1 MSVTG
6 LIRAVS
12 ALVVL
17 LVLWGA
23 FALFRG
29 TIGDA
34 PRDLALP
41 HLTAADVDRVSIV
54 RGGDTVVLARSG
66 AGWRV
71 NGHPADGTQLDQLFR
86 ALADTGTSSELLARS
101 AASHG
106 RLGVDTAG
114 RRVVFARGADTVL
127 ALLIGEQGRAFQT
140 AYVRLASDDEVFLF
154 RGALPGMLSR
164 ALDAWRDRSIAR
176 IPPDSVGTVII
187 TRNDREATLT
197 RGAGGWTVGARPA
210 DTAAVGRLLGALG
223 DLTAIGFASPA
234 EIDSL
239 DFTRPWRRLAVL
251 GRAGDTLLA
260 LDLDSTPAGYWA
272 RGAVP
277 GGVFKVDFWR
287 LDQVTPTVEVLLAG
301 RP

>member
-1 MSVTG
+1 
-6 LIRAVS
+6 
-12 ALVVL
+12 
-17 LVLWGA
+17 
-23 FALFRG
+23 
-29 TIGDA
+29 
-34 PRDLALP
+34 
-41 HLTAADVDRVSIV
+41 
-54 RGGDTVVLARSG
+54 
-66 AGWRV
+66 
-71 NGHPADGTQLDQLFR
+71 
-86 ALADTGTSSELLARS
+86 
-101 AASHG
+101 
-106 RLGVDTAG
+106 VDTAG

-140 AYVRLASDDEVFLF
+140 AYVRLADDDEVFLF